1 MKRIP
6 SMVQVLLRCCTTF
19 EVFHAYVAGR
29 GTEYEGKKLVLY
41 GNIPGLS
48 YYLDK
53 PSAVYTTWPDLDSN
67 SLAKLEE
74 DLDRISLEIGEG
86 GKSQGSSA
94 DRPLVILTPQLAA
107 YFSGDQEAMAYWG
120 TDEKACGEDPKL
132 TAIMEFMTKNHYEQA
147 FVFANDAFVMY
158 E

>member
-1 MKRIP
+1 MLAG
-6 SMVQVLLRCCTTF
+6 MYTT
-19 EVFHAYVAGR
+19 EANAGALEEISAYLDEHE
-29 GTEYEGKKLVLY
+29 TEYEGKKLILY
-41 GNIPGLS
+41 GNIPGLA
-48 YYLDK
+48 YYLDR

-86 GKSQGSSA
+86 GKAEGSPA
-94 DRPLVILTPQLAA
+94 DRPLVIITPQLAA

-132 TAIMEFMTKNHYEQA
+132 AAIMEFMTKNHYEQA
-147 FVFANDAFVMY
+147 VVFANEAFVIY
-158 E
+158 K